1 MTSEERTSLLQGSKS
16 LSYIEDPS
24 RLPSYASPR
33 SNYRTISRYSLNED
47 TVEHEHRFIPPFHS
61 SFTSFTLLDPPPELI
76 ATGPALPVTQ
86 PSQANEA
93 PKSNSGSLFLM
104 IFLNFLSNVMF
115 SIVLPTLPSFIASVS
130 HIIGAVY

>member
-16 LSYIEDPS
+16 LSYIQDPS
-24 RLPSYASPR
+24 RLPSLSPH
-33 SNYRTISRYSLNED
+33 SNYRTVSRYSLNED
-47 TVEHEHRFIPPFHS
+47 TSIEHNEHRFIPPFHS

-76 ATGPALPVTQ
+76 ASGTELPITQ
-86 PSQANEA
+86 PSQANVA

-130 HIIGAVY
+130 QKYRVS